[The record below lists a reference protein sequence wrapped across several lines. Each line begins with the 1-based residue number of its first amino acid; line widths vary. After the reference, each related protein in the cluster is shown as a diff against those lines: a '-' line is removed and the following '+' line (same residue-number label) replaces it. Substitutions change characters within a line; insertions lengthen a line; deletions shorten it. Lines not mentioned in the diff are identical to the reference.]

1 MSDSDNVQSKQSVP
15 QQSLERTVD
24 AKSIQESLQAF
35 ITNPVVQQVAGD
47 VASMAR
53 DVTVGVV
60 SAVVTNKIVNS
71 NNSPAQNKPPLQTP
85 PPANTSGD
93 SQEGTGTR

>member
-1 MSDSDNVQSKQSVP
+1 MSDNDNIQSKQPVP
-15 QQSLERTVD
+15 QQPLERTVD
-24 AKSIQESLQAF
+24 TKSIQESLQAL

-47 VASMAR
+47 VAGMAR

-71 NNSPAQNKPPLQTP
+71 NNSPTQSTPPPQTP